1 MLIAHS
7 LSLIVIGFQTSF
19 HPNSIQIPSPFNPH
33 SQVGKTG
40 AWLLLVR
47 LIYDHIRAAQ
57 GVVVVN
63 APTPSSMFLESNPI
77 DDRACTNSP
86 PRDAS
91 TPRDSSLQQSR
102 IISLEHLQ
110 RISREMQ
117 EDEKPALI
125 TIQDGSPKTIAQPS
139 PRQGTNSTSSVRH
152 TISLP
157 VSRYI
162 AYDYTH
168 SCTECSKYLRGSPVA
183 HAEILTSLL
192 PMGSGGHV
200 TIQQKHCVIS
210 PDRKMLERLKLQTLR
225 PKTDKSFTHP
235 SRPSS
240 LQLWAETRQACLTCS
255 TPRMTTCMC
264 W

>member
-1 MLIAHS
+1 
-7 LSLIVIGFQTSF
+7 
-19 HPNSIQIPSPFNPH
+19 
-33 SQVGKTG
+33 
-40 AWLLLVR
+40 
-47 LIYDHIRAAQ
+47 
-57 GVVVVN
+57 
-63 APTPSSMFLESNPI
+63 MFLESTPTE
-77 DDRACTNSP
+77 DRVCTNSP

-91 TPRDSSLQQSR
+91 TPRDTSLRQSR
-102 IISLEHLQ
+102 IISLKHLQ

-125 TIQDGSPKTIAQPS
+125 TIQDGSPKTNAQPS

-157 VSRYI
+157 VSPYI

-200 TIQQKHCVIS
+200 AIQWHVPTYQQKHCVIS
-210 PDRKMLERLKLQTLR
+210 PDRKTLERLKLQTLR

-235 SRPSS
+235 LTPVFTPTLGRDTSGLFNLFHTSYDYLHVLVTTAGQFERYCKTWPNQLIMTFQDQGS
-240 LQLWAETRQACLTCS
+240 LGLGEYSESLIPFPCFH
-255 TPRMTTCMC
+255 TT
-264 W
+264 WE